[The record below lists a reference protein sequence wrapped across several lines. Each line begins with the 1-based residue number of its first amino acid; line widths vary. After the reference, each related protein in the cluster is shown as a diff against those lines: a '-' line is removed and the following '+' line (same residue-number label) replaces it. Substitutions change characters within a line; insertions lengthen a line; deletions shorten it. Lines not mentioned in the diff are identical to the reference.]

1 MKTASLSG
9 SPREGVGK
17 KGATEL
23 RAKGHGSR
31 RLYGGPEQVH
41 FQVNEIQLNKLVF
54 TPETYRLKFEVG
66 STTYDCVVQD
76 IQFHPVTDR
85 IVHLDLLQIS
95 PTSPSGSNCLCAPQ
109 EPVKVFGT
117 ADASMWCTAA
127 CRFPAS
133 PIKFQRIVSWT
144 SARCSLVTPSVCRT
158 STVTAARFSL
168 NDSAV
173 VLGIAAHVLPCLLT
187 AEEEGEGGEGGEEGC
202 RGVARSN
209 PKPLHFLM
217 KYLW

>member
-23 RAKGHGSR
+23 RAKGMVPGV
-31 RLYGGPEQVH
+31 LYGGPEQVH

-54 TPETYRLKFEVG
+54 SPETYRLKFEVG

-85 IVHLDLLQIS
+85 IVHLDPLQIS
-95 PTSPSGSNCLCAPQ
+95 ADKPIRVKLPVRTTGTSEGVRNGGRLHVVYRRLPVSGL
-109 EPVKVFGT
+109 
-117 ADASMWCTAA
+117 ADQIPEDVSLDITPLLIGDSLRVSDLTVEGC
-127 CRFPAS
+127 
-133 PIKFQRIVSWT
+133 KIV
-144 SARCSLVTPSVCRT
+144 
-158 STVTAARFSL
+158 L

-173 VLGIAAHVLPCLLT
+173 VLGIRRTRAAMS
-187 AEEEGEGGEGGEEGC
+187 ADAEGEGEGGEEGEAAAE
-202 RGVARSN
+202 GGEE
-209 PKPLHFLM
+209 
-217 KYLW
+217 